1 MTRDASNCTT
11 ASNYALE
18 GDVKNLPSTPAIQG
32 PDGRNGPFLELL
44 RNVPTNVPPVI
55 LTKTH
60 CTGYCSLCGPWKLL
74 LETPRSFQ
82 RGCLSGTRAVLSEN
96 GTLEAFDVMYSPN
109 LVKKAIHI
117 FRHPLD
123 NIVARFHLEY
133 NEMRAANNAEY
144 TAQFP
149 KNATGFRR
157 WCKRSDRVRKLLE
170 SKYVDEDLKRKL
182 VRIPCFNEFHKY
194 VQWHNLA
201 FYTTHDMRVE
211 TLLLHYH
218 EYSDNFELARDKV
231 LTFLEV
237 PHVATPLQFHPG
249 KEYRHYYTRDQ
260 KMAILD
266 FIKEFAT
273 PDTWRE
279 VKEYDF
285 EIGDDGKGQVPAAGG
300 RVDAAAAAGPADA
313 LGDPPSSSSL
323 LRAEGTESSNQG
335 SVVVAPQ
342 ERRP

>member
-1 MTRDASNCTT
+1 VGRSGTSFTIHMTRDASNCTT
-11 ASNYALE
+11 ATNYALE

-32 PDGRNGPFLELL
+32 RDGVNGPFLELL
-44 RNVPTNVPPVI
+44 RDVPTNVPPVI

-74 LETPRSFQ
+74 FETPRSFQ
-82 RGCLSGTRAVLSEN
+82 RGCLSGTRAVLHKN
-96 GTLEAFDVMYSPN
+96 GTLEAFDVMYSPT

-133 NEMRAANNAEY
+133 NEMKAAGNVEY
-144 TAQFP
+144 TSHFP

-182 VRIPCFNEFHKY
+182 VRVPCLNEFHKY
-194 VQWHNLA
+194 VQWHNMA
-201 FYTTHDMRVE
+201 FYTTHDMRIE
-211 TLLLHYH
+211 TLLLHYR
-218 EYSDNFELARDKV
+218 EYSDDFELARDKV

-249 KEYRHYYTRDQ
+249 KEYRHYYTRAQ
-260 KMAILD
+260 KVVILD
-266 FIKEFAT
+266 LVREFAT
-273 PDTWRE
+273 PDTWNE
-279 VKEYDF
+279 LKDYDF
-285 EIGDDGKGQVPAAGG
+285 EIGSDEKDEDEEVGAGG
-300 RVDAAAAAGPADA
+300 SSRSSIRQGVAAAAASAV
-313 LGDPPSSSSL
+313 
-323 LRAEGTESSNQG
+323 Q
-335 SVVVAPQ
+335 
-342 ERRP
+342 